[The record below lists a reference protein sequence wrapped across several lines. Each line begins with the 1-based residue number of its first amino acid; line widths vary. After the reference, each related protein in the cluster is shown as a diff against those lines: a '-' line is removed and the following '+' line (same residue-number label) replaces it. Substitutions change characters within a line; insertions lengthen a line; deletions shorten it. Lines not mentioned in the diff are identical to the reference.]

1 MRYLS
6 VVIQILSRP
15 QYVTAPLVDTEI
27 SCLVT
32 EAVPECNKLAR
43 FFRSSELGVC

>member
-6 VVIQILSRP
+6 IVIQILSRP